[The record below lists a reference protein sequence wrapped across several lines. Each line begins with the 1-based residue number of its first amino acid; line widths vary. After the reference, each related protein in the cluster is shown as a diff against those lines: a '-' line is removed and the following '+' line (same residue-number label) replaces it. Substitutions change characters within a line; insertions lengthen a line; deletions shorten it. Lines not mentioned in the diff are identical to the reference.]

1 MFEREPAVTPALLE
15 MRNVVL
21 TPHLGSA
28 VVETRDALANAVA
41 DNILALI
48 EGRRP
53 PNIYNPEVFDS
64 WLARR
69 ARGEGEVF
77 AVGKRRAQLRAMRAA
92 PAVLGRLT
100 ITLGRKRE
108 TMQAHHFAQG
118 PWNVGYERRVDLAA
132 LRSKADRQGGRAE
145 ARCGT

>member
-1 MFEREPAVTPALLE
+1 
-15 MRNVVL
+15 VL

-41 DNILALI
+41 DNILALV

-69 ARGEGEVF
+69 ARAREEVF
-77 AVGKRRAQLRAMRAA
+77 RSGNA
-92 PAVLGRLT
+92 
-100 ITLGRKRE
+100 
-108 TMQAHHFAQG
+108 
-118 PWNVGYERRVDLAA
+118 ER
-132 LRSKADRQGGRAE
+132 SS
-145 ARCGT
+145 AR

>member
-15 MRNVVL
+15 MTNVVL

-41 DNILALI
+41 DNILALV

-53 PNIYNPEVFDS
+53 PNIYNPEVFDF

-69 ARGEGEVF
+69 AREREEVF
-77 AVGKRRAQLRAMRAA
+77 RSGNA
-92 PAVLGRLT
+92 
-100 ITLGRKRE
+100 
-108 TMQAHHFAQG
+108 
-118 PWNVGYERRVDLAA
+118 ER
-132 LRSKADRQGGRAE
+132 SS
-145 ARCGT
+145 AR